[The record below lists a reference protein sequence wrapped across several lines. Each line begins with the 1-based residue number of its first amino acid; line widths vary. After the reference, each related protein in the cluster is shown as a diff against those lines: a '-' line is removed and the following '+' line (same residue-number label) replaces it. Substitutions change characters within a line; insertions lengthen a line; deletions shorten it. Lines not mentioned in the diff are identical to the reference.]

1 MFLYCFANLALQHE
15 SYQRREPSLKNVL
28 VQEHLTMSTMSQP
41 YQDALYC
48 TEKGRTRGDHDMFK
62 YVSKRMKCYS
72 RPLWKITIHLLQC
85 FFIYV
90 YTSFQNVTCFVL
102 GLAFQVIKLYYA
114 LKAASINQ
122 GHLLY
127 AS

>member
-1 MFLYCFANLALQHE
+1 
-15 SYQRREPSLKNVL
+15 
-28 VQEHLTMSTMSQP
+28 
-41 YQDALYC
+41 
-48 TEKGRTRGDHDMFK
+48 MFK
-62 YVSKRMKCYS
+62 YVLKRMKCYS
-72 RPLWKITIHLLQC
+72 RLLWKITIHLLQC

-102 GLAFQVIKLYYA
+102 GLVFQVIKLYYA

-127 AS
+127 VS